1 MTESCEFDVVDV
13 EHYDEGSFSTNS
25 GSCPS
30 INQTNQ
36 AALFQAALAQ
46 AQSQNVNLFKQQA
59 IGQINQIQQ
68 NQQNQQI
75 QHNLPQLGQV
85 SPGSQFGHED
95 TLDMSTSPDT
105 PMVRAGTKRS
115 PVEREEMVMRK
126 KLRNR
131 ESAQRARDRQKAKMR
146 WLEEEMQKIKVRNE
160 QLLRENL
167 ILRHMMQGN
176 GLINQ
181 MPQGNSQIQQLNQ
194 QIHQNSQMTQP
205 IMNQQQQ
212 NAQRT
217 LQNLQSLPKTGTNQ
231 QVFKH
236 AGSHKT
242 SNSDSEGSIPSIIS
256 TGSQN
261 VISPQI
267 NQNGDDLLKA
277 ASQPRNQQQQYAAA
291 LAAIAQQNPIQA
303 NLALLQNPN
312 QLAAAMAQATV
323 VAAQNSINQVS
334 SPVSSQNSPNKTRPS
349 SVGPGSGCHTSDA
362 ISE

>member
-13 EHYDEGSFSTNS
+13 EHYDEGAFSTNS

-30 INQTNQ
+30 TAAHAQTNQ

-59 IGQINQIQQ
+59 IGQINKIQQ
-68 NQQNQQI
+68 NQQIHQ
-75 QHNLPQLGQV
+75 NLPSL
-85 SPGSQFGHED
+85 GSQISPSSQFD
-95 TLDMSTSPDT
+95 LDNPIDMSTSPDT

-115 PVEREEMVMRK
+115 PVEREEMVLRK

-167 ILRHMMQGN
+167 ILRHMMQGSGQN
-176 GLINQ
+176 QQ
-181 MPQGNSQIQQLNQ
+181 MPQNGNSQIQQLNQ
-194 QIHQNSQMTQP
+194 QIHQNSQMAQQP
-205 IMNQQQQ
+205 MMNQQQQ
-212 NAQRT
+212 NAQQT
-217 LQNLQSLPKTGTNQ
+217 LQNLQNLPKTGTNQ

-236 AGSHKT
+236 VGNHKNAGN

-261 VISPQI
+261 TLISPQI

-277 ASQPRNQQQQYAAA
+277 ASQPRNTQQQQYAAA
-291 LAAIAQQNPIQA
+291 LAAI
-303 NLALLQNPN
+303 
-312 QLAAAMAQATV
+312 
-323 VAAQNSINQVS
+323 
-334 SPVSSQNSPNKTRPS
+334 
-349 SVGPGSGCHTSDA
+349 
-362 ISE
+362 